1 MPEFKLSYT
10 GSEVND
16 RLGAVEK
23 TIRYDKQNLTESQK
37 SQARNNIGLPTITTS
52 DAGKFM
58 RVSAD
63 GKWVVEAI
71 PSAEEASF

>member
-10 GSEVND
+10 ANEVNN

-23 TIRYDKQNLTESQK
+23 TIRYDKQNLTENQK
-37 SQARNNIGLPTITTS
+37 SQARDNIGLPSITAT
-52 DAGKFM
+52 DVGKFM

-71 PSAEEASF
+71 PSAEEATF